1 MKDAVVILS
10 AQKIL
15 LCGSK
20 WNKHN
25 KTTKL
30 SNWRLS
36 MGIRILF
43 AISVLLVTQFTFAES
58 ALDRENSDLELVI
71 QKLDK
76 VNYLPQL
83 MPIIFNNKD
92 IIGLT
97 QKQVDDLDD
106 WRKIN
111 KAPMV
116 AAMQEIVRK
125 RIDIKQAALS
135 PTVSSSRILQMQNEI
150 FRLQRE
156 VLEYKLSCREQI
168 MKTFNDENWISFFM
182 VLADE
187 DMGITVPLNYAEK

>member
-1 MKDAVVILS
+1 
-10 AQKIL
+10 
-15 LCGSK
+15 
-20 WNKHN
+20 
-25 KTTKL
+25 
-30 SNWRLS
+30 
-36 MGIRILF
+36 MGIRLLF
-43 AISVLLVTQFTFAES
+43 AISVFLVTPFASAEPALDIES
-58 ALDRENSDLELVI
+58 ADLELAI

-83 MPIIFNNKD
+83 MPVILNNRD

-97 QKQVDDLDD
+97 QKQVDDLND
-106 WRKIN
+106 WRKTN

-125 RIDIKQAALS
+125 RIEIKQAALS
-135 PTVSSSRILQMQNEI
+135 PTVSSAHIIQMQNEI

-168 MKTFNDENWISFFM
+168 VKTFNNENWIGFFM

-187 DMGITVPLNYAEK
+187 DMGITIPVNYAEK